1 MVENGL
7 YIIKQDYFDM
17 IKGVGAD
24 IEDSDASRRPV
35 YCCIKDR
42 TTPGIYWAIPTS
54 DWSHRSKAQQQKYM
68 DYISKPESDLRH
80 SYYHIAY
87 TTKKAVYKISS
98 CFPITESYVD
108 HEFLSQGK
116 HVVLKSK
123 KEVEGI
129 EKKLRKILAFESRK
143 NNYFSQ
149 HITDIKNV
157 LMKEMNSDNA
167 EENNTSHGGEE

>member
-1 MVENGL
+1 MVEKGL
-7 YIIKQDYFDM
+7 YIIKESYFDM
-17 IKGVGAD
+17 VKGIGAA
-24 IEDSDASRRPV
+24 IEDSDAPRRPV
-35 YCCIKDR
+35 YCCVKDKIIS
-42 TTPGIYWAIPTS
+42 GIYWAIPTS
-54 DWSHRSKAQQQKYM
+54 DWGHRSKEQQQKYM
-68 DYISKPESDLRH
+68 GYISMPESDLRH

-123 KEVEGI
+123 KDVEMI

-143 NNYFSQ
+143 KNYFSQ
-149 HITDIKNV
+149 RITDIKNA
-157 LMKEMNSDNA
+157 LIKETYPENTKEDNM
-167 EENNTSHGGEE
+167 SHGGEE